1 MMNKEI
7 ENVRRQMTIAG
18 AKLDLYKN
26 LNVEYDE
33 QIKLIKEQVCKIYVD
48 KFFAILIKLSLL
60 ADISPYRLEAA
71 FHFHFHFLF
80 TIFIP
85 GKFQLI

>member
-33 QIKLIKEQVCKIYVD
+33 QIKLIKEQVSKIYVD
-48 KFFAILIKLSLL
+48 GSFPVLINLSLL
-60 ADISPYRLEAA
+60 AYISPYRLEAV
-71 FHFHFHFLF
+71 FHFHFHF